1 MKNACRPDWQT
12 EFADQI
18 DDLLHTP
25 AVQNLQ
31 YYPHHHRVT
40 RYEHV
45 LLVAQLSFRIAR
57 AWGLD
62 SRAVARSALLHD
74 LCKIGC
80 YKAGSRNVKGS
91 DGKWTAVPTFYYE
104 DTLPYGHGEKS
115 VYIISGFLKLTRE
128 EAMAIRWHMGFSG
141 TDDSRLVGKAFA
153 KYPLAFALSTAD
165 CEATYFLEGT
175 PS

>member
-74 LCKIGC
+74 LYHGGKDANYLRHSRTHPLTALHNAMNVTTLSAKEQNIIASHMWPLCTARPRSREAWLVNAVDTLTAFVDVLGC
-80 YKAGSRNVKGS
+80 NGKLRKQAGSDERAGAGTVK
-91 DGKWTAVPTFYYE
+91 A
-104 DTLPYGHGEKS
+104 
-115 VYIISGFLKLTRE
+115 
-128 EAMAIRWHMGFSG
+128 
-141 TDDSRLVGKAFA
+141 
-153 KYPLAFALSTAD
+153 
-165 CEATYFLEGT
+165 
-175 PS
+175 

>member
-74 LCKIGC
+74 LYHGGKDANYLRHSRTHPLTALHNAMNVTTLSEKEQNIIASHMWPLCAARPRSREAWLVNAVDTLTAFVDVLGC
-80 YKAGSRNVKGS
+80 NGKLRKQAGSDWMKEQ
-91 DGKWTAVPTFYYE
+91 AQE
-104 DTLPYGHGEKS
+104 L
-115 VYIISGFLKLTRE
+115 
-128 EAMAIRWHMGFSG
+128 
-141 TDDSRLVGKAFA
+141 
-153 KYPLAFALSTAD
+153 
-165 CEATYFLEGT
+165 
-175 PS
+175 

>member
-74 LCKIGC
+74 PSADGTAQRDERNNVVREGAEHHRQPYVASLHSTAPKSGGVAGECSGHLDRLCGC
-80 YKAGSRNVKGS
+80 TGLQRKAAQTGWIGS
-91 DGKWTAVPTFYYE
+91 DERAGA
-104 DTLPYGHGEKS
+104 
-115 VYIISGFLKLTRE
+115 
-128 EAMAIRWHMGFSG
+128 G
-141 TDDSRLVGKAFA
+141 TVKA
-153 KYPLAFALSTAD
+153 
-165 CEATYFLEGT
+165 
-175 PS
+175 

>member
-74 LCKIGC
+74 LYHGGKDANYLRHSRTHPLTALHNAMNVTTLSEKEQNIIASHMWPLCTARPRSREAWLVNAVDTLTAFVDVLGC
-80 YKAGSRNVKGS
+80 NGKLRKQAGSDRMQEQ
-91 DGKWTAVPTFYYE
+91 AQE
-104 DTLPYGHGEKS
+104 L
-115 VYIISGFLKLTRE
+115 
-128 EAMAIRWHMGFSG
+128 
-141 TDDSRLVGKAFA
+141 
-153 KYPLAFALSTAD
+153 
-165 CEATYFLEGT
+165 
-175 PS
+175 

>member
-80 YKAGSRNVKGS
+80 YKAGSRTHPLTALHNAMNVTTLSAKEQNIIASHMWPLCTARPRSREAWLVNVVDTLTAFVDVLGCNGKLRKQAGS
-91 DGKWTAVPTFYYE
+91 DRMKEQAQE
-104 DTLPYGHGEKS
+104 L
-115 VYIISGFLKLTRE
+115 
-128 EAMAIRWHMGFSG
+128 
-141 TDDSRLVGKAFA
+141 
-153 KYPLAFALSTAD
+153 
-165 CEATYFLEGT
+165 
-175 PS
+175 

>member
-74 LCKIGC
+74 LYHGGKDAN
-80 YKAGSRNVKGS
+80 YLRHSRTHPLTALHNAMNVTTLSAKEQNIIAS
-91 DGKWTAVPTFYYE
+91 HMWPLCTARPRSREAWLVNAV
-104 DTLPYGHGEKS
+104 DTLTAFVDVLGCKVP
-115 VYIISGFLKLTRE
+115 
-128 EAMAIRWHMGFSG
+128 
-141 TDDSRLVGKAFA
+141 SRFMRKFICRLRLNEV
-153 KYPLAFALSTAD
+153 SRQ
-165 CEATYFLEGT
+165 
-175 PS
+175 

>member
-74 LCKIGC
+74 LYHGGKDATYLRHSRTHPLTALHNAMNVTTLSAKEQNIIASHMWPLCTARPRSREAWLVNAVDTLTAFVDVLGC
-80 YKAGSRNVKGS
+80 NGKLRKQAGSDRMKEQ
-91 DGKWTAVPTFYYE
+91 AQE
-104 DTLPYGHGEKS
+104 L
-115 VYIISGFLKLTRE
+115 
-128 EAMAIRWHMGFSG
+128 
-141 TDDSRLVGKAFA
+141 
-153 KYPLAFALSTAD
+153 
-165 CEATYFLEGT
+165 
-175 PS
+175 

>member
-1 MKNACRPDWQT
+1 MKNARRPDWQT

-74 LCKIGC
+74 LYHGGKDANYLRHSRTHPLTALHNAMNVTTLSEKEQNIIASHMWPLCTARPRSREAWLVNAVDTLTAFVDILGC
-80 YKAGSRNVKGS
+80 NGKLRKQAGSDRMQEQ
-91 DGKWTAVPTFYYE
+91 AQE
-104 DTLPYGHGEKS
+104 L
-115 VYIISGFLKLTRE
+115 
-128 EAMAIRWHMGFSG
+128 
-141 TDDSRLVGKAFA
+141 
-153 KYPLAFALSTAD
+153 
-165 CEATYFLEGT
+165 
-175 PS
+175 

>member
-1 MKNACRPDWQT
+1 MKTLVPDWQT

-74 LCKIGC
+74 LYHGGKDANYLRHSRTHPLTALHNAMNVTTLSAKEQNIIASHMWPLCTARPRSREAWLVNAVDTLTAFVDVLGC
-80 YKAGSRNVKGS
+80 NGKLRKQAGSDRMKEQ
-91 DGKWTAVPTFYYE
+91 AQE
-104 DTLPYGHGEKS
+104 L
-115 VYIISGFLKLTRE
+115 
-128 EAMAIRWHMGFSG
+128 
-141 TDDSRLVGKAFA
+141 
-153 KYPLAFALSTAD
+153 
-165 CEATYFLEGT
+165 
-175 PS
+175 

>member
-74 LCKIGC
+74 LYHGGKDANYLRLSRTHPLTALHNAMNVTTLSAKEQNIIASHMWPLCTARPRSREAWLVNAVDTLTAFVDVLGC
-80 YKAGSRNVKGS
+80 NGKLRKQAGSDRMKEQ
-91 DGKWTAVPTFYYE
+91 AQE
-104 DTLPYGHGEKS
+104 L
-115 VYIISGFLKLTRE
+115 
-128 EAMAIRWHMGFSG
+128 
-141 TDDSRLVGKAFA
+141 
-153 KYPLAFALSTAD
+153 
-165 CEATYFLEGT
+165 
-175 PS
+175 

>member
-62 SRAVARSALLHD
+62 VQELFTLHPSS
-74 LCKIGC
+74 
-80 YKAGSRNVKGS
+80 GSFRP
-91 DGKWTAVPTFYYE
+91 AP
-104 DTLPYGHGEKS
+104 
-115 VYIISGFLKLTRE
+115 
-128 EAMAIRWHMGFSG
+128 
-141 TDDSRLVGKAFA
+141 
-153 KYPLAFALSTAD
+153 
-165 CEATYFLEGT
+165 
-175 PS
+175 

>member
-74 LCKIGC
+74 LYHGGKDANYLRHSRTHPLTALHNAMNVTTLSAKEQNIIASHMWPLCTARPRSREAWLVNVVDTLTAFVDVLGC
-80 YKAGSRNVKGS
+80 NGQLRKQAGSDRMKEQ
-91 DGKWTAVPTFYYE
+91 AQE
-104 DTLPYGHGEKS
+104 L
-115 VYIISGFLKLTRE
+115 
-128 EAMAIRWHMGFSG
+128 
-141 TDDSRLVGKAFA
+141 
-153 KYPLAFALSTAD
+153 
-165 CEATYFLEGT
+165 
-175 PS
+175 

>member
-74 LCKIGC
+74 LYHGGKDAN
-80 YKAGSRNVKGS
+80 YLRHSRTHPLTALHNVVREG
-91 DGKWTAVPTFYYE
+91 AE
-104 DTLPYGHGEKS
+104 HHRQPYVASLH
-115 VYIISGFLKLTRE
+115 
-128 EAMAIRWHMGFSG
+128 
-141 TDDSRLVGKAFA
+141 
-153 KYPLAFALSTAD
+153 STAPKSGGVAGECSGHLD
-165 CEATYFLEGT
+165 RLCGCTGLQRKAAQTGWIRSDERAGAGT
-175 PS
+175 VKA

>member
-74 LCKIGC
+74 LYHGGKDANYLRHSRTHPLTALHNAMNVTTLSAKEQNIIASHMWPLCTARPRSREAWLVNAVDTLTAFVDVLGC
-80 YKAGSRNVKGS
+80 NGKLRKQAGSDRMQEQ
-91 DGKWTAVPTFYYE
+91 AQE
-104 DTLPYGHGEKS
+104 L
-115 VYIISGFLKLTRE
+115 
-128 EAMAIRWHMGFSG
+128 
-141 TDDSRLVGKAFA
+141 
-153 KYPLAFALSTAD
+153 
-165 CEATYFLEGT
+165 
-175 PS
+175 

>member
-74 LCKIGC
+74 LYHGGKDSNYLRHARNHPLTALHNALEVTELSEKEQNIIASHMWPLCAARPRSREAWLVNAVDTLTAFVDVLGC
-80 YKAGSRNVKGS
+80 NGKLRKQAGSDWMKEQ
-91 DGKWTAVPTFYYE
+91 AQE
-104 DTLPYGHGEKS
+104 L
-115 VYIISGFLKLTRE
+115 
-128 EAMAIRWHMGFSG
+128 
-141 TDDSRLVGKAFA
+141 
-153 KYPLAFALSTAD
+153 
-165 CEATYFLEGT
+165 
-175 PS
+175 

>member
-1 MKNACRPDWQT
+1 MKNARRPDWQT

-74 LCKIGC
+74 LYHGGKDANYLRHSRTHPLTALHNAMNVTTLSEKEQNIIASHMWPLCAARPRSREAWLVNAVDTLTAFVDILGC
-80 YKAGSRNVKGS
+80 NGKLRKQAGSDRMQEQ
-91 DGKWTAVPTFYYE
+91 AQE
-104 DTLPYGHGEKS
+104 L
-115 VYIISGFLKLTRE
+115 
-128 EAMAIRWHMGFSG
+128 
-141 TDDSRLVGKAFA
+141 
-153 KYPLAFALSTAD
+153 
-165 CEATYFLEGT
+165 
-175 PS
+175 

>member
-74 LCKIGC
+74 LYHGGKDAN
-80 YKAGSRNVKGS
+80 YLRHSRTHPLTALHNAMNVTTLFAKEQNIIAS
-91 DGKWTAVPTFYYE
+91 HMWPLCTARPRSREAWLVNAV
-104 DTLPYGHGEKS
+104 DTLTAFVDVLGCNG
-115 VYIISGFLKLTRE
+115 KLRKQAE
-128 EAMAIRWHMGFSG
+128 SDRMKEQAQE
-141 TDDSRLVGKAFA
+141 L
-153 KYPLAFALSTAD
+153 
-165 CEATYFLEGT
+165 
-175 PS
+175 

>member
-74 LCKIGC
+74 LYHGGKDANCLRHSRTHPLTALHNAMNVTTLSAKEQNIIASHMWPLCTARPRSREAWLVNAVDTLTAFVDVLGC
-80 YKAGSRNVKGS
+80 NGKLRKQAGSDRMKEQ
-91 DGKWTAVPTFYYE
+91 AQE
-104 DTLPYGHGEKS
+104 L
-115 VYIISGFLKLTRE
+115 
-128 EAMAIRWHMGFSG
+128 
-141 TDDSRLVGKAFA
+141 
-153 KYPLAFALSTAD
+153 
-165 CEATYFLEGT
+165 
-175 PS
+175 

>member
-62 SRAVARSALLHD
+62 SRAVARSALLHVSRRKGCQLLTPLPHPSAD
-74 LCKIGC
+74 GTAQRDERNNVVREGAEHHCQPYVAALHSTASKSRGVAGECSGHLDRLCGCIGLQR
-80 YKAGSRNVKGS
+80 KAAQTDWIGS
-91 DGKWTAVPTFYYE
+91 DERAGA
-104 DTLPYGHGEKS
+104 
-115 VYIISGFLKLTRE
+115 
-128 EAMAIRWHMGFSG
+128 G
-141 TDDSRLVGKAFA
+141 TVKA
-153 KYPLAFALSTAD
+153 
-165 CEATYFLEGT
+165 
-175 PS
+175 

>member
-62 SRAVARSALLHD
+62 IRAVARSALLHD
-74 LCKIGC
+74 LYHGGKDANYLRHSRTHPLTALHNAMNVTTLSAKEQNIIASHMWPLCTARPRSREAWLVNAVDTLTAFVDVLGC
-80 YKAGSRNVKGS
+80 NGKLRKQAGSDRMKEQ
-91 DGKWTAVPTFYYE
+91 AQE
-104 DTLPYGHGEKS
+104 L
-115 VYIISGFLKLTRE
+115 
-128 EAMAIRWHMGFSG
+128 
-141 TDDSRLVGKAFA
+141 
-153 KYPLAFALSTAD
+153 
-165 CEATYFLEGT
+165 
-175 PS
+175 